1 MYFPNVF
8 IAWDSEITSFDQSP
22 IDVLPLNFSHLL
34 FVEDPQVLTYEFWVD
49 GNDFDDFMP
58 KLEKLAPDLVKVL
71 HQLERYLIGV
81 IQVDPLREGDD

>member
-22 IDVLPLNFSHLL
+22 IDVLSLNFSHLL
-34 FVEDPQVLTYEFWVD
+34 FVEDPQVLAYELWVD

-58 KLEKLAPDLVKVL
+58 KLEKLAPDLV
-71 HQLERYLIGV
+71 
-81 IQVDPLREGDD
+81 